1 MTTALLAMLIAYL
14 FGSISSAIVVCR
26 LMHLPDPRSHGS
38 KNPGATNVLRLGGKR
53 AAIITLLGDALKGV
67 VPVVI
72 GRLLGLDELMLTLV
86 AFFAFIGHLFP
97 VFFGFEGGKGVAT
110 FIGTL
115 LVLCWPVGV
124 AWVAVWMIMAAFF
137 RYSSLSAITA
147 SVLTPLFFWFF
158 TLDAGATGVMAVIC
172 LILIYR
178 HKKNI
183 TKLMSGTEGKIGK

>member
-1 MTTALLAMLIAYL
+1 MITALLAMLIAYL

-67 VPVVI
+67 VPVII

-110 FIGTL
+110 FIGAL

-124 AWVAVWMIMAAFF
+124 AWIAVWMIMAAFF

-147 SVLTPLFFWFF
+147 SALTPLFFWFF
-158 TLDAGATGVMAVIC
+158 TQNGEATVTMGVLC

-178 HKKNI
+178 HKENI

>member
-1 MTTALLAMLIAYL
+1 MITALFAIVIAYL

-26 LMHLPDPRSHGS
+26 LMHLPDPRLHGS
-38 KNPGATNVLRLGGKR
+38 KNPGATNVLRIGGKR
-53 AAIITLLGDALKGV
+53 AAIITLFGDMLKGV
-67 VPVVI
+67 IPVFI
-72 GRLLGLDELMLTLV
+72 ARLLGLDELMLTLV
-86 AFFAFIGHLFP
+86 AFAAFMGHLFP

-110 FIGTL
+110 FIGAL

-147 SVLTPLFFWFF
+147 SALTPLFFWFF
-158 TLDAGATGVMAVIC
+158 TQSASATGVMAVLC

-178 HKKNI
+178 HKENI
-183 TKLMSGTEGKIGK
+183 VKLMSGIEGKIGK